1 MISKPLI
8 YLNTLFRKYEIKLLT
23 SLRVGAK
30 RGYCSLSVYVC
41 VCVCVCVCTACYRGL
56 FLNCYNLASEAL
68 AATNV
73 EQRIEKRVDFTTV
86 VSRTSSRKRK
96 A

>member
-30 RGYCSLSVYVC
+30 RGYCSLSVY
-41 VCVCVCVCTACYRGL
+41 VCVCVCTACYRGL